1 MTSPQDRFAAD
12 AALVDGHVFTGAE
25 AYGKHL
31 FHAYDNGLWVHVHL
45 GIYGEFHEREVGFVP
60 RETTRMRIEAG
71 EVVLD
76 LIGPTRCEVVDADGR
91 AAVTSRLGPD
101 PLRKDADPA
110 RMWEK
115 LRRRKGPIGPAL
127 MDQGVL
133 AGVGNVYRAEALF
146 LHGIHPLTPIPSL
159 SHDDVMALWSTLKR
173 MLEVGVKEGRIM
185 TVDAEEFGLRRRDL
199 DRANGRYVYRQDA
212 CLRCGT
218 PVRRWDLSGRWAY
231 ACETCQPPP

>member
-199 DRANGRYVYRQDA
+199 DRANGRYVYRQEA

-218 PVRRWDLSGRWAY
+218 PVRRWDLCGRWAY